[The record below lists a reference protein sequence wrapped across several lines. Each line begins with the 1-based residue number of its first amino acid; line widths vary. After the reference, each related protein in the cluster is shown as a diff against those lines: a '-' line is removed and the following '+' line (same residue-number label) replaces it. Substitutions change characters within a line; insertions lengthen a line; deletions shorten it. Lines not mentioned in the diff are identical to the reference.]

1 MRDPYNYDDQ
11 TAVLDSGDY
20 PIVAD
25 AKSPIA
31 APFALQALAQR
42 PRVVKRRESFFE
54 EAQNA
59 LSHRWIE
66 LLQFLP
72 GAGVV
77 VEIPS
82 QNLS

>member
-1 MRDPYNYDDQ
+1 MSVAASGSNSAVINFAAMRDPYNYDDQ
-11 TAVLDSGDY
+11 TAVLDSGNH
-20 PIVAD
+20 PIVAH
-25 AKSPIA
+25 AKPPES

-66 LLQFLP
+66 LL
-72 GAGVV
+72 
-77 VEIPS
+77 
-82 QNLS
+82 